1 MKKVIMTLALV
12 AGIAAC
18 FAQSD
23 SVVRQYVLPSPRV
36 THEVRKEE
44 PKTPSQALRE
54 LVSQPTEAPMLEISL
69 TLDMLSTVLYNFGK
83 NGSPFVRALMKESRD
98 GLDVCVVT
106 DKGSYRYNPEKN
118 TLNLQAEGDFRSRF
132 VGEHNEWSE
141 AKCFLIAVVKSE
153 KERTLSRE
161 LRKNSLEGME
171 DEGPEGKTETPARMR
186 SQVSLETEP
195 DQTPTNGKKENVKE
209 NQTLPTELN
218 LPKHAVF
225 MVARDYDFATK

>member
-1 MKKVIMTLALV
+1 MKKVIMTLALA

-23 SVVRQYVLPSPRV
+23 SVVRQYKLPSPRI

-54 LVSQPTEAPMLEISL
+54 LVSQPTEAPMLEIPL

-83 NGSPFVRALMKESRD
+83 NGSPFVRDLIKESKD

-118 TLNLQAEGDFRSRF
+118 ILNLQAEGDFRSRF
-132 VGEHNEWSE
+132 VGEHNEWNE

-171 DEGPEGKTETPARMR
+171 DEGPEGKTEMPAGMR
-186 SQVSLETEP
+186 SQVSLETEL
-195 DQTPTNGKKENVKE
+195 DQTPTNGKKE

-218 LPKHAVF
+218 LPKHAVL

>member
-1 MKKVIMTLALV
+1 MKKVIMTLALA
-12 AGIAAC
+12 AGMAAC

-23 SVVRQYVLPSPRV
+23 SVVRQYKLPSPRI

-54 LVSQPTEAPMLEISL
+54 LVSQPTEAPMLEIPL

-83 NGSPFVRALMKESRD
+83 NGSPFVRDLIKESKD

-161 LRKNSLEGME
+161 LRS
-171 DEGPEGKTETPARMR
+171 
-186 SQVSLETEP
+186 
-195 DQTPTNGKKENVKE
+195 
-209 NQTLPTELN
+209 
-218 LPKHAVF
+218 
-225 MVARDYDFATK
+225 

>member
-1 MKKVIMTLALV
+1 MKKVIMTLALA

-36 THEVRKEE
+36 THEVKKEE

-83 NGSPFVRALMKESRD
+83 NGSPFVRDLMKESRD

-118 TLNLQAEGDFRSRF
+118 ILNLQAEGDFRSRF

-161 LRKNSLEGME
+161 LQKNSLEGME

-225 MVARDYDFATK
+225 MVARAYDFATK